1 MRITE
6 GVLCDLVRELNIALK
21 MPEKA
26 FDETSGRWTKG
37 AYDLRQIEGGYQ
49 VVRLKTV
56 TTGAVESMSPAPL
69 CQPREVAAWLQG
81 AIYCIEHYHSD

>member
-6 GVLCDLVRELNIALK
+6 TVLCDLVKRLNKALD

-26 FDETSGRWTKG
+26 FDDATGRWTKG
-37 AYDLRQIEGGYQ
+37 AYDLRPVEGGYQ

-56 TTGAVESMSPAPL
+56 TTGAVEPMSPVAL
-69 CQPREVAAWLQG
+69 CQPREVYAWLEG
-81 AIYCIEHYHSD
+81 AIYCVEHYQGA